1 MEPSVVLRGCLSKT
15 IFLLFLYKFSTKLC
29 LGETG
34 WAGRMLDR
42 ELVHGQV
49 SQYSQQHFAL
59 LQRSVL
65 PCWPNR
71 RRRACSSRK
80 WESSSWRI
88 SHRAKPTSRIAATV
102 GTTSDQRVALNSSCS
117 LSWERP
123 PQVRHCNTHFQ
134 EVKAVQIV

>member
-1 MEPSVVLRGCLSKT
+1 MKLPCAYWVPLRDMQHNLNVIKT
-15 IFLLFLYKFSTKLC
+15 DT
-29 LGETG
+29 
-34 WAGRMLDR
+34 
-42 ELVHGQV
+42 LVIK
-49 SQYSQQHFAL
+49 SDFAFIWGTF
-59 LQRSVL
+59 L

-102 GTTSDQRVALNSSCS
+102 GTTSDQRVALNSSCN

-123 PQVRHCNTHFQ
+123 PQVRHCNTVSPVHRVIRSYITQTFNK
-134 EVKAVQIV
+134 E